1 VRAQGPTSRSR
12 RRRRAARLVT
22 QALPGAV
29 LLGLL
34 ALTWQLVAVHNA
46 YLVPRIGAIWDQLV
60 DYPREFLDAAGNTL
74 QESAVGL
81 GASFAV
87 AFSLAIAMSHIR
99 VVERAVMPVAV
110 IINVTPVVSL
120 APGLAVALGFGMS
133 PRYLVTGII
142 VFFPML
148 INSLI
153 GLRSVDPEALQYFAS
168 LDASKLEVLLHLRI
182 PSSLPFLFAAARIC
196 FPLSIIGAVFHC
208 GHFER
213 AWLAH
218 RTGVSRGDVEGPA
231 PGLCRDLLPGAARAG
246 LHPRC
251 HGCGASVAFLAPGPG
266 NAAPGI
272 GQDAAWPVGAPSV
285 ERLAFK
291 TTGTQRA

>member
-1 VRAQGPTSRSR
+1 MQV
-12 RRRRAARLVT
+12 
-22 QALPGAV
+22 LPGAV

-60 DYPREFLDAAGNTL
+60 DNPGEFLDAAGITL

-81 GASFAV
+81 GASFVV
-87 AFSLAIAMSHIR
+87 AFSLAIVMSHIR

-120 APGLAVALGFGMS
+120 APGLAVALGFGMA

-148 INSLI
+148 VNSLI

-196 FPLSIIGAVFHC
+196 FPLSIIGAVVAEFSTAGTSNGLGSLIELAAEDQGTSKSLPEVYAAIFC
-208 GHFER
+208 LALLGVCSSPWPSWPLSGACCPGTPRRCR
-213 AWLAH
+213 AASGLRA
-218 RTGVSRGDVEGPA
+218 TGDRRRRGTGRRP
-231 PGLCRDLLPGAARAG
+231 
-246 LHPRC
+246 
-251 HGCGASVAFLAPGPG
+251 ASVSGGLVRS
-266 NAAPGI
+266 AA
-272 GQDAAWPVGAPSV
+272 
-285 ERLAFK
+285 
-291 TTGTQRA
+291 

>member
-1 VRAQGPTSRSR
+1 VTTQGPPSHGR
-12 RRRRAARLVT
+12 RRRRVARLAT
-22 QALPGAV
+22 HALPAAV

-60 DYPREFLDAAGNTL
+60 DNPREFLDAAGNTL

-81 GASFAV
+81 AASFAV
-87 AFSLAIAMSHIR
+87 AFSLAVVMSHIR
-99 VVERAVMPVAV
+99 VIERAVMPVAV

-120 APGLAVALGFGMS
+120 APGLAVALGFGMA

-168 LDASKLEVLLHLRI
+168 LDASRLEVLLHLRI

-196 FPLSIIGAVFHC
+196 FPLSIIGAVVAEFSTAGTSNGLGSLIELASQQGTATSLPQVYAAIFC
-208 GHFER
+208 LALLGLSFTLAVMALER
-213 AWLAH
+213 RLLSWH
-218 RTGVSRGDVEGPA
+218 PA
-231 PGLCRDLLPGAARAG
+231 QAAQVQA
-246 LHPRC
+246 
-251 HGCGASVAFLAPGPG
+251 
-266 NAAPGI
+266 
-272 GQDAAWPVGAPSV
+272 
-285 ERLAFK
+285 
-291 TTGTQRA
+291 

>member
-1 VRAQGPTSRSR
+1 MTEQGPAVGAGKTR
-12 RRRRAARLVT
+12 RRVARLAAH
-22 QALPGAV
+22 ALPGAV

-60 DYPREFLDAAGNTL
+60 DNPREFIDAAGNTV

-87 AFSLAIAMSHIR
+87 AFSLAVAMSQIR

-120 APGLAVALGFGMS
+120 APGLAVALGFGMA

-148 INSLI
+148 VNSLI

-168 LDASKLEVLLHLRI
+168 LDASGLEVLLHLRI

-196 FPLSIIGAVFHC
+196 FPLSIIGAVVAEFSTAGTSNGLGSLIELASQQGTSKSLPEVYAAIFC
-208 GHFER
+208 LAVLGLSFTLAVTLVER
-213 AWLAH
+213 
-218 RTGVSRGDVEGPA
+218 R
-231 PGLCRDLLPGAARAG
+231 LLSWHPARA
-246 LHPRC
+246 
-251 HGCGASVAFLAPGPG
+251 AQ
-266 NAAPGI
+266 
-272 GQDAAWPVGAPSV
+272 GQ
-285 ERLAFK
+285 
-291 TTGTQRA
+291 T

>member
-1 VRAQGPTSRSR
+1 MHSR
-12 RRRRAARLVT
+12 RRRRAARLAV
-22 QALPGAV
+22 QVLPGAA

-34 ALTWQLVAVHNA
+34 ALTWQLVAVHNT

-60 DYPREFLDAAGNTL
+60 DNPREFLDAAGNTL

-87 AFSLAIAMSHIR
+87 AFSLAIVMSHIR

-120 APGLAVALGFGMS
+120 APGLAVALGFGMA

-196 FPLSIIGAVFHC
+196 FPLSIIGAVVAEFSTAGNSNGLGSLIELAAEDEGTSKSLPEVYAAIFC
-208 GHFER
+208 LALLGLFFTLAVTVLER
-213 AWLAH
+213 
-218 RTGVSRGDVEGPA
+218 R
-231 PGLCRDLLPGAARAG
+231 LLSWHPARAG
-246 LHPRC
+246 QPQ
-251 HGCGASVAFLAPGPG
+251 A
-266 NAAPGI
+266 
-272 GQDAAWPVGAPSV
+272 
-285 ERLAFK
+285 
-291 TTGTQRA
+291 

>member
-1 VRAQGPTSRSR
+1 MTTQGPAVTPRE
-12 RRRRAARLVT
+12 RRRAARLAT

-34 ALTWQLVAVHNA
+34 ALTWQLVAVHNT
-46 YLVPRIGAIWDQLV
+46 YLIPRIGAIWDQLV
-60 DYPREFLDAAGNTL
+60 DNPREFVDAAGNTL

-99 VVERAVMPVAV
+99 VIERAVMPVAV

-120 APGLAVALGFGMS
+120 APGLAVALGFGMA

-168 LDASKLEVLLHLRI
+168 LNASRLEVLLHLRI

-196 FPLSIIGAVFHC
+196 FPLSIIGAVVAEFSTA
-208 GHFER
+208 GTSNGLGSLIE
-213 AWLAH
+213 LASQQG
-218 RTGVSRGDVEGPA
+218 TSKSLPQVYA
-231 PGLCRDLLPGAARAG
+231 AIFCLALLGLCLHPGRYGPGAALA
-246 LHPRC
+246 
-251 HGCGASVAFLAPGPG
+251 VLAPRPTRAAGRSPG
-266 NAAPGI
+266 RVRNASE
-272 GQDAAWPVGAPSV
+272 PS
-285 ERLAFK
+285 
-291 TTGTQRA
+291 GH

>member
-1 VRAQGPTSRSR
+1 
-12 RRRRAARLVT
+12 
-22 QALPGAV
+22 V

-60 DYPREFLDAAGNTL
+60 DNPREFLDAAGNTL

-81 GASFAV
+81 AASFAV
-87 AFSLAIAMSHIR
+87 AFSLAVVMSHIR
-99 VVERAVMPVAV
+99 VIERAVMPVAV

-120 APGLAVALGFGMS
+120 APGLAVALGFGMA

-168 LDASKLEVLLHLRI
+168 LDASRLEVLLHLRI

-196 FPLSIIGAVFHC
+196 FPLSIIGAVVAEFSTAGTSNGLGSLIELASQQGTATSLPQVYAAIFC
-208 GHFER
+208 LALLGLSFTLAVMALER
-213 AWLAH
+213 RLLSWH
-218 RTGVSRGDVEGPA
+218 PA
-231 PGLCRDLLPGAARAG
+231 QAAQVQA
-246 LHPRC
+246 
-251 HGCGASVAFLAPGPG
+251 
-266 NAAPGI
+266 
-272 GQDAAWPVGAPSV
+272 
-285 ERLAFK
+285 
-291 TTGTQRA
+291 

>member
-1 VRAQGPTSRSR
+1 MTAQGPAVGAGKSATASGSP
-12 RRRRAARLVT
+12 RRA
-22 QALPGAV
+22 ALPGAV

-60 DYPREFLDAAGNTL
+60 DNPREFIDAAGNTV

-87 AFSLAIAMSHIR
+87 AFSLAVVMSHIR

-120 APGLAVALGFGMS
+120 APGLAVALGFGMA

-148 INSLI
+148 VNSLI

-168 LDASKLEVLLHLRI
+168 LDASRLEVLLHLRI

-196 FPLSIIGAVFHC
+196 FPLSIIGAVVAEFSTA
-208 GHFER
+208 GTSNGLGSLIE
-213 AWLAH
+213 LASQQG
-218 RTGVSRGDVEGPA
+218 TSKSLPEVYA
-231 PGLCRDLLPGAARAG
+231 AIFCLALLGL
-246 LHPRC
+246 
-251 HGCGASVAFLAPGPG
+251 SFTLA
-266 NAAPGI
+266 
-272 GQDAAWPVGAPSV
+272 VMVV
-285 ERLAFK
+285 ERRLLSWHP
-291 TTGTQRA
+291 TRAAQGQA

>member
-1 VRAQGPTSRSR
+1 MTAQGPAVGAGKTR
-12 RRRRAARLVT
+12 RRVARLAAH
-22 QALPGAV
+22 ALPGAV

-60 DYPREFLDAAGNTL
+60 DNPREFIDAAGNTV

-87 AFSLAIAMSHIR
+87 AFSLAVVMSQIR

-120 APGLAVALGFGMS
+120 APGLAVALGFGMA

-148 INSLI
+148 VNSLI

-168 LDASKLEVLLHLRI
+168 LDASGLEVLLHLRI

-196 FPLSIIGAVFHC
+196 FPLSIIGAVVAEFSTAGTSNGLGSLIELASQQGTSKSLPEVYAAIFC
-208 GHFER
+208 LAVLGLSFTLAVTLVER
-213 AWLAH
+213 
-218 RTGVSRGDVEGPA
+218 R
-231 PGLCRDLLPGAARAG
+231 LLSWHPARA
-246 LHPRC
+246 
-251 HGCGASVAFLAPGPG
+251 AQ
-266 NAAPGI
+266 
-272 GQDAAWPVGAPSV
+272 GQ
-285 ERLAFK
+285 
-291 TTGTQRA
+291 T

>member
-1 VRAQGPTSRSR
+1 MITKGPAATAAR
-12 RRRRAARLVT
+12 RRRRLGRLAT

-29 LLGLL
+29 LLSVL

-60 DYPREFLDAAGNTL
+60 DYPREFLDAAANTL

-81 GASFAV
+81 GASFAI
-87 AFSLAIAMSHIR
+87 AFGLAIVMSHVR
-99 VVERAVMPVAV
+99 VIERAVMPVAV

-120 APGLAVALGFGMS
+120 APGLAVALGLGMA

-168 LDASKLEVLLHLRI
+168 LNASKLEVLLHLRI

-196 FPLSIIGAVFHC
+196 FPLSIIGAVVAEFSTAGTSNGLGSLIELATQEGTSKGLPQVYAAIFC
-208 GHFER
+208 LALLGLSFTLAVSALER
-213 AWLAH
+213 
-218 RTGVSRGDVEGPA
+218 R
-231 PGLCRDLLPGAARAG
+231 LLSWHPARA
-246 LHPRC
+246 L
-251 HGCGASVAFLAPGPG
+251 
-266 NAAPGI
+266 
-272 GQDAAWPVGAPSV
+272 
-285 ERLAFK
+285 
-291 TTGTQRA
+291 RAQA

>member
-1 VRAQGPTSRSR
+1 VGPVTTKGATASAGR
-12 RRRRAARLVT
+12 RKRLLGRLAT

-29 LLGLL
+29 LLGVL

-60 DYPREFLDAAGNTL
+60 DNPQEFLDAAGNTL

-87 AFSLAIAMSHIR
+87 AFGLAIVMSHVR
-99 VVERAVMPVAV
+99 VIERAVMPVAV

-120 APGLAVALGFGMS
+120 APGLAVALGLGMA

-142 VFFPML
+142 VFFPIL

-168 LDASKLEVLLHLRI
+168 LNASRLEVLLHLRI

-196 FPLSIIGAVFHC
+196 FPLSIIGAVVAEFSTAGNSNGLGSLIELAAENEGTSKSLPEVYAAIFC
-208 GHFER
+208 LALLGLAFTLAVTVLER
-213 AWLAH
+213 
-218 RTGVSRGDVEGPA
+218 R
-231 PGLCRDLLPGAARAG
+231 LLSWHPARAVQ
-246 LHPRC
+246 
-251 HGCGASVAFLAPGPG
+251 A
-266 NAAPGI
+266 
-272 GQDAAWPVGAPSV
+272 
-285 ERLAFK
+285 
-291 TTGTQRA
+291 RA

>member
-1 VRAQGPTSRSR
+1 VTAQGPAVGAGKTR
-12 RRRRAARLVT
+12 RRVARLAAH
-22 QALPGAV
+22 ALPGAV

-60 DYPREFLDAAGNTL
+60 DNPREFIDAAGNTV

-87 AFSLAIAMSHIR
+87 AFSLAVVMSQIR

-120 APGLAVALGFGMS
+120 APGLAVALGFGMA

-148 INSLI
+148 VNSLI

-168 LDASKLEVLLHLRI
+168 LDASGLEVLLHLRI

-196 FPLSIIGAVFHC
+196 FPLSIIGAVVAEFSTAGTSNGLGSLIELASQQGTSKSLPEVYAAIFC
-208 GHFER
+208 LAVLGLSFTLAVTLVER
-213 AWLAH
+213 
-218 RTGVSRGDVEGPA
+218 R
-231 PGLCRDLLPGAARAG
+231 LLSWHPARA
-246 LHPRC
+246 
-251 HGCGASVAFLAPGPG
+251 AQ
-266 NAAPGI
+266 
-272 GQDAAWPVGAPSV
+272 GQ
-285 ERLAFK
+285 
-291 TTGTQRA
+291 T

>member
-1 VRAQGPTSRSR
+1 MTTQGPAPKAR
-12 RRRRAARLVT
+12 RRRRAARLAT

-29 LLGLL
+29 LLGVL
-34 ALTWQLVAVHNA
+34 ALTWQLVAVHNT

-60 DYPREFLDAAGNTL
+60 DNPREFVDAAGNTL

-87 AFSLAIAMSHIR
+87 AFSLAIVMSHIR

-120 APGLAVALGFGMS
+120 APGLAVALGFGMA

-168 LDASKLEVLLHLRI
+168 LDASRLEVLLHLRI

-196 FPLSIIGAVFHC
+196 FPLSIIGAVVAEFSTAGTSNGLGSLIELASQQGTSKSLPEAYAAIFC
-208 GHFER
+208 LAVLGLSFTLAVTLVER
-213 AWLAH
+213 
-218 RTGVSRGDVEGPA
+218 R
-231 PGLCRDLLPGAARAG
+231 LLSWHPARA
-246 LHPRC
+246 
-251 HGCGASVAFLAPGPG
+251 AQ
-266 NAAPGI
+266 
-272 GQDAAWPVGAPSV
+272 GQ
-285 ERLAFK
+285 
-291 TTGTQRA
+291 T